1 MQERSLIEKNYIS
14 HLTRLH
20 PAENLDDI
28 IPLGQKTIS
37 KLSSNLKKESEGTTD
52 IQHLETSDD
61 ISRKVGE
68 TSKRRLEINYSH
80 GVLIQGED
88 WKQFK

>member
-37 KLSSNLKKESEGTTD
+37 KLSSNLKESEDTTD
-52 IQHLETSDD
+52 I
-61 ISRKVGE
+61 
-68 TSKRRLEINYSH
+68 
-80 GVLIQGED
+80 
-88 WKQFK
+88 